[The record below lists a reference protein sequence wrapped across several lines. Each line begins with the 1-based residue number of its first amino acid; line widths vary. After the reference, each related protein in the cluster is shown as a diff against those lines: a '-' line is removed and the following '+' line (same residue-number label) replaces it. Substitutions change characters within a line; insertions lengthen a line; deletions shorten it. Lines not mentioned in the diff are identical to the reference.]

1 MRSGVGQSGDG
12 ELVMKLEG
20 ISVERDEE
28 GGRGLLGVSRWRKGC
43 NEILNSE
50 LTSKICLIQ
59 KLAIFSC

>member
-28 GGRGLLGVSRWRKGC
+28 GGRGLLGVSRWRRAVMKSL
-43 NEILNSE
+43 ILN
-50 LTSKICLIQ
+50 
-59 KLAIFSC
+59 